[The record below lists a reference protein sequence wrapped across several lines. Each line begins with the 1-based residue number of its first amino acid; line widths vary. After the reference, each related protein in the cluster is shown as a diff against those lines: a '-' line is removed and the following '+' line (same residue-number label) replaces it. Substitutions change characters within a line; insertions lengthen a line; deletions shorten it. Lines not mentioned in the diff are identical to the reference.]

1 MCHGVELGRHRQWW
15 WLVESPRSNTWD
27 KKMAAAQLGSKS
39 TLIALNPPSKRESG
53 APPWFLRWQCIWASP
68 AASRSEFIHTP
79 STMEVLQGKGHVS
92 LSSHRGRALREASS
106 VLTAYLSSV
115 IKTVSLVTK
124 QLGNKNA
131 NKQILITS
139 HNEISFSTHLRTKCT
154 WTRARGS
161 ALGSWLHCS
170 LWFKLS
176 RLESF
181 WALVPDP
188 KPWGCIWQ
196 RFDLG
201 KSFKAVMEGKG
212 KDSWECPDGNPGE
225 SLRGPKQAPKCIS
238 QL

>member
-1 MCHGVELGRHRQWW
+1 MLLLGSEAQSALHRFQVWDFFRWQRMCHGVELGRHRQWW

-39 TLIALNPPSKRESG
+39 TLIALNPPSKREFG
-53 APPWFLRWQCIWASP
+53 APPWFLRWHCIWASP

-92 LSSHRGRALREASS
+92 LSSHRGRALQEASS

-115 IKTVSLVTK
+115 IRTVSLVTK

-139 HNEISFSTHLRTKCT
+139 YNEISFSTHLRTKCT

-196 RFDLG
+196 RFD
-201 KSFKAVMEGKG
+201 F
-212 KDSWECPDGNPGE
+212 
-225 SLRGPKQAPKCIS
+225 R
-238 QL
+238 